1 MHGFRRDIFNGSHDQ
16 RLSVSQIGN
25 IWTHDAFFS
34 KGKIKARLFKCA
46 TGRDIPL
53 MSPNVITVKENLPFF
68 LFMSITTT
76 YYTIP

>member
-1 MHGFRRDIFNGSHDQ
+1 MVHTIREYRSLKSGISG
-16 RLSVSQIGN
+16 
-25 IWTHDAFFS
+25 HDAFFS

>member
-1 MHGFRRDIFNGSHDQ
+1 MHGFRRDIFNGSPDQ

-25 IWTHDAFFS
+25 IWTLDAFFS

-68 LFMSITTT
+68 LFMSITTR
-76 YYTIP
+76 